1 MTAQRICVALLG
13 FSDFERRAHLSTF
26 RLGERDAVDVRPVDA
41 LEHADVIVADAD
53 FPAIVRQVIGAGRI
67 DRTIFVGSE
76 APAQA
81 MAWMLRPIDPQRVL
95 HRLVELVRLNSER
108 PCWTRHSLI
117 PRQPKALQRSTSTT

>member
-13 FSDFERRAHLSTF
+13 FSDFERRAHLCTF
-26 RLGERDAVDVRPVDA
+26 RLGERDAVEVQPVHA

-53 FPAIVRQVIGAGRI
+53 FPEIVRQVMGAGRI
-67 DRTIFVGSE
+67 DRTIFVGSD

-95 HRLVELVRLNSER
+95 RRLVELVRLNSER
-108 PCWTRHSLI
+108 PSRT
-117 PRQPKALQRSTSTT
+117 ATF